1 MTAMPATSGE
11 ALPVPTKLLPIVLVG
26 LGVMVSTLGGLAAW
40 SYLAPLSSAA
50 LAPGVVVVA
59 SNRKAIQ
66 HLEGGTIKAILVQD
80 GDRVA
85 EGQPLVQLDDALIS
99 ADLAALKPL
108 AQMNAAMRARLMA
121 ERRGSAEIEFPSDVA
136 GSADPNQ
143 LAILDDQ
150 RKLFVARRTALDSAR
165 ASLVNQREQ
174 AEAQVAGLQRQL
186 ESLERRYLSTEQEL
200 NGVAKLAA
208 KGYSPKK
215 RVMEYGRALEEIKGE
230 QAKLRAMMEETIKQ
244 VEHSSLEIRR
254 ITDLNAQDVEAEYQ
268 KVETE
273 RHKLSQGML
282 KLNEQLDRL
291 RVVAPVA
298 GTVVNRA
305 VHTIGG
311 VVVPGATLLEIV
323 PEGDALL
330 IEARVQ
336 PMDVEGLEIGM
347 PVEIRF
353 PGLQERL
360 LPRLHGRLVRL
371 SADLLADKSGG
382 TSHYVARVEVDDEAL
397 RIVGRQ
403 NLRPGMPVET
413 MLVKESRTVVQY
425 LLGPVGDFLGR
436 AMRE

>member
-1 MTAMPATSGE
+1 MLTTSGE
-11 ALPVPTKLLPIVLVG
+11 APPVPTKLFPIVLVG
-26 LGVMVSTLGGLAAW
+26 LGVMTFTLGGLAAW

-50 LAPGVVVVA
+50 MAPGVVVVA

-66 HLEGGTIKAILVQD
+66 HLEGGTIKAILVND

-85 EGQPLVQLDDALIS
+85 AGQLLVQLDDARLS

-108 AQMNAAMRARLMA
+108 IQMNWAVRARLMA
-121 ERRGSAEIEFPSDVA
+121 ERRGSAEIEFPPDA
-136 GSADPNQ
+136 TGSTDPNQ

-150 RKLFVARRTALDSAR
+150 RKLFAARRSALDSAR

-174 AEAQVAGLQRQL
+174 AEVQIAGLQSQI
-186 ESLERRYLSTEQEL
+186 ESLENRFHSTEEEL
-200 NGVAKLAA
+200 NGIDKLAK
-208 KGYSPKK
+208 KGFSPRK

-230 QAKLRAMMEETIKQ
+230 QAKLRAMMGEKIKQ
-244 VEHSSLEIRR
+244 AELSTLEIRR
-254 ITDLNAQDVEAEYQ
+254 ITDLNAQDVETEFQ

-311 VVVPGATLLEIV
+311 VVASGDTLLEIV
-323 PEGDALL
+323 PEGDPLL
-330 IEARVQ
+330 IEARVR
-336 PMDVEGLEIGM
+336 PTDVEGLEIGM

-360 LPRLHGRLVRL
+360 LPRLHGRLLTL
-371 SADLLADKSGG
+371 SADLAVDGNGKTSYYLAR
-382 TSHYVARVEVDDEAL
+382 AEVDDEAL
-397 RIVGRQ
+397 RLLGRQ
-403 NLRPGMPVET
+403 NLRPGMPVDI
-413 MLVKESRTVVQY
+413 MLIKESRTVVQY
-425 LLGPVGDFLGR
+425 LLGPLGDFLSR